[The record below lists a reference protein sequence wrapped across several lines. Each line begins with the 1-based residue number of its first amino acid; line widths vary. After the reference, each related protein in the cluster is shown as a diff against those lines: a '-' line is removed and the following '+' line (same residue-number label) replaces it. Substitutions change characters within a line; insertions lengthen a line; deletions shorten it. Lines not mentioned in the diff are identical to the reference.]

1 LGLWNIRNK
10 TRTRIAKIAT
20 LIMLRILE
28 VEDFFGESMGVFL
41 GWIVAGNFGFGELE
55 GEDPG

>member
-1 LGLWNIRNK
+1 M
-10 TRTRIAKIAT
+10 
-20 LIMLRILE
+20 MLRILE